1 MRQILENPYLI
12 VATFLP
18 HVATNKFIW
27 EVVLLGVYNV
37 QIYDYEGFTQFRIY
51 NRPVEYEHERVVSN
65 DAVILPDDVKK
76 ERSERVSL
84 NRTKQSIYELAYNNK
99 WDWFITFTFSDP
111 VDRYLYDICTK
122 RVRKWL
128 DHLKARK
135 CPNLKYLIV
144 PEQHKDGAW
153 HIHGLLANCDGMEM
167 VDSGRVSLNKKAYF
181 RTADNAMYP
190 WIYNVSGWSFGF
202 STAIPIGSAPEDNA
216 KMCSYMCKYI
226 TKELCTGLK
235 NKRRYF
241 ASKNCKKVVKE
252 NYNWATDDIE
262 NMINDFYAQG
272 LVDYDKTQK
281 IECAGQIVRYV
292 TIKK

>member
-1 MRQILENPYLI
+1 MRQILENPYLT
-12 VATFLP
+12 VATFLS
-18 HVATNKFIW
+18 HVATNNFIW
-27 EVVLLGVYNV
+27 EVVFLGVYNV
-37 QIYDYEGFTQFRIY
+37 QVYDYEGFTQFRIY
-51 NRPVEYEHERVVSN
+51 NRPVEYEHERVVSD
-65 DAVILPDDVKK
+65 DAVILSDDVKK

-99 WDWFITFTFSDP
+99 WDWFITFTFSDS

-122 RVRKWL
+122 RVRIWL
-128 DHLKARK
+128 NNLQKRK

-153 HIHGLLANCDGMEM
+153 HIHGLLANCDGLEF
-167 VDSGRVSLNKKAYF
+167 VDSGRVSIGRKAYI
-181 RTADNAMYP
+181 RTDKNSDHL
-190 WIYNVSGWSFGF
+190 WIYNIPSWQYGF
-202 STAIPIGSAPEDNA
+202 STATAVQDNA
-216 KMCSYMCKYI
+216 KTCSYMCKYI